1 MTVVSVGAAFRQE
14 SREKSKRKAEQVKK
28 RKAEEAVRH
37 NVYEGT
43 DQEIGEG
50 LQEGLPAD
58 GGIPAEPGR
67 AHLLPRFDS
76 LPARDAPFHLVT

>member
-37 NVYEGT
+37 NVYEG
-43 DQEIGEG
+43 
-50 LQEGLPAD
+50 
-58 GGIPAEPGR
+58 IPAEPGR
-67 AHLLPRFDS
+67 AHLLPRFDG